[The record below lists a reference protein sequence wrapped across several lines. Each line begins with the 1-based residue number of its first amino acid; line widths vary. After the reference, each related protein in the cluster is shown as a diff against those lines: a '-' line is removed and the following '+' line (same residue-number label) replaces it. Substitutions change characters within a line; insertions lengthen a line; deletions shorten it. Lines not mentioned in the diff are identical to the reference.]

1 MYSAAATA
9 AVTAA
14 AGGGGGGGGAA
25 AATARHR
32 EIETDRQVGQRQ
44 RRRLNF
50 VLHVW
55 WRQRQPTEW
64 HHFMTTPFLVR
75 FSLNCPMTTR
85 IVQQQGGKAV
95 SLRSCTA
102 VQGFEPATMA
112 VGLLPGSRLDL
123 FARSGYPFL
132 GRQVSLA

>member
-50 VLHVW
+50 VLHV
-55 WRQRQPTEW
+55 
-64 HHFMTTPFLVR
+64 
-75 FSLNCPMTTR
+75 
-85 IVQQQGGKAV
+85 
-95 SLRSCTA
+95 
-102 VQGFEPATMA
+102 
-112 VGLLPGSRLDL
+112 
-123 FARSGYPFL
+123 
-132 GRQVSLA
+132 